1 MLVGLEARALEAMSS
16 FEDYVA
22 LLREK
27 LCPFTEEDFRSSIAL
42 YRHDNS
48 IFRGAALRQQVNL
61 AACLYLEV
69 NSERPSEPRVKAVGG
84 WGSRNDLLGDIGRF
98 HSGARPTSSVS
109 VTSALP
115 SISPGQGMRVGDA
128 LQIAT
133 SQGLEAAQKMIEA
146 AVKGDFDNRLQAATE
161 EFARRTRAFEDMV
174 ADAQRRQEAAESQ
187 RLIIERKLD
196 EALQSNIKLSSDAA
210 AAIASY
216 GAAQIQTEA
225 LIENLSRERVARDQ
239 AGAELLDLS
248 KRLTDSMES
257 TERERRQQLLHLDA
271 SRQKDAQIE
280 KIKALFEKERESSA
294 ALQVKVVQLTSANAA
309 LASDNKRLEEKVA
322 TAESN
327 AQTLDSFK
335 AAIVAAAADQD
346 AVISKATKTL
356 MQGVDRAVTDI
367 GKSVSEQSIA
377 IQSAIGG
384 KLQEVLA
391 LSEDL
396 LEIARTKPESEK
408 PAAEE

>member
-1 MLVGLEARALEAMSS
+1 MSS

-27 LCPFTEEDFRSSIAL
+27 LCPFTEEEFRSSIAL

-48 IFRGAALRQQVNL
+48 LFRGAALRQQVNL

-84 WGSRNDLLGDIGRF
+84 WGSRNDLLADIARF
-98 HSGARPTSSVS
+98 HSGSRPATSVS

-115 SISPGQGMRVGDA
+115 SISSGQGMMVGDA

-146 AVKGDFDNRLQAATE
+146 SVKGEFESRLQAATE
-161 EFARRTRAFEDMV
+161 EFARRTRAFEEMV
-174 ADAQRRQEAAESQ
+174 AEAQRRQEAAESQ

-216 GAAQIQTEA
+216 GASQIQTEA
-225 LIENLSRERVARDQ
+225 LIENLSRERAARDQ
-239 AGAELLDLS
+239 AAIELIDLS
-248 KRLTDSMES
+248 KRLSDSIEA

-271 SRQKDAQIE
+271 SRQKDAQID
-280 KIKALFEKERESSA
+280 KIKALLEKEREACA
-294 ALQVKVVQLTSANAA
+294 ALQVKIVQLTGANEA
-309 LASDNKRLEEKVA
+309 LVRDNKRLEEKA
-322 TAESN
+322 SAAESN

-335 AAIVAAAADQD
+335 AAIVAAAVEQD
-346 AVISKATKTL
+346 DVISKATKTL
-356 MQGVDRAVTDI
+356 MQGVDRAVADI
-367 GKSVSEQSIA
+367 GKNVSEQSIA
-377 IQSAIGG
+377 IQSVIGG

-391 LSEDL
+391 LSDDL
-396 LEIARTKPESEK
+396 LKIARKPESGKVDE
-408 PAAEE
+408 